1 MSDKSKLPI
10 LQGYGIDNVLRILE
24 PLKNSANGN
33 LLYRHVVHTL
43 TELERNYTKMGLG
56 YATILNN
63 FIVSLR
69 KHLPKSSMLS
79 TELKI
84 IQQRLRPPITLTE
97 MAAIQNY
104 LRQSI
109 ELVSQVAQPDEKLW
123 NEAVR
128 PLTNALTNTQ
138 QTPVTQPVPPTLQP
152 QPQQP
157 PQFEEPSS
165 AEIDLNLHSSA
176 NINITDLKNA
186 YYTHSIIQE
195 PPASTSEA
203 SRPGSEEQVSSQTAL
218 EFEQQ
223 QNNLM
228 TSVVDAMQHQAR
240 FGLLLEDILHRLNKA
255 ESKQEVNDVRNHAV
269 HELQSMLTKQSQL
282 VRTLNETHDFANMV
296 RQSNLKLNEELNQ
309 IRILSLTDELT
320 ALPNRR
326 AFMQQLE
333 NEIGRAK
340 RYMHRFCIA
349 MIDLDNFKQ
358 INDTHGHSAGDA
370 TLQEYS
376 SQILMQLRRTD
387 MIARYGGEE
396 FAILFPNE
404 TLDEARQALEKV
416 RKQASVT
423 KIDFENTI
431 IPAPSFSAGLVAWNL
446 QETASELI
454 NRADNL
460 LYIAKGKGGNHI
472 ETETNHD
479 ALAELTENSR

>member
-43 TELERNYTKMGLG
+43 TELDRNYTKMGLG

-69 KHLPKSSMLS
+69 KHLPKTSMLS

-104 LRQSI
+104 LRQAI
-109 ELVSQVAQPDEKLW
+109 ELVSQVATPDEKLW
-123 NEAVR
+123 NEAIR
-128 PLTNALTNTQ
+128 PLTNALTNTEQPIQSQ
-138 QTPVTQPVPPTLQP
+138 QTPPAP

-157 PQFEEPSS
+157 PHYEEPSS

-186 YYTHSIIQE
+186 FYNQTTVHEHPTSSSE
-195 PPASTSEA
+195 PPQLGKDEHT
-203 SRPGSEEQVSSQTAL
+203 PSQTAI

-228 TSVVDAMQHQAR
+228 NSVVDAMQHQAR
-240 FGLLLEDILHRLNKA
+240 FGLLLEEILHRLDKA
-255 ESKQEVNDVRNHAV
+255 ESKQEVSDVRSHAIR
-269 HELQSMLTKQSQL
+269 ELQSMLTRQSQL
-282 VRTLNETHDFANMV
+282 VRTLNDTHDFANLV
-296 RQSNLKLNEELNQ
+296 RQSNQKLNEELNQ

-326 AFMQQLE
+326 AFLQQLE

-349 MIDLDNFKQ
+349 MIDLDNFKH
-358 INDTHGHSAGDA
+358 INDTYGHSAGDA

-376 SQILMQLRRTD
+376 SHILMQLRRTD

-416 RKQASVT
+416 RKQASIT
-423 KIDFENTI
+423 AIDFENAV

-460 LYIAKGKGGNHI
+460 LYIAKGKGGDHV

-479 ALAELTENSR
+479 ALAELTENSK